1 VTLLDRAFQS
11 TGDNMIKKYLEAAL
25 KFVDNESDMTVDA
38 LIGLGVFVAGMW
50 ILLISMMT
58 M

>member
-11 TGDNMIKKYLEAAL
+11 TGDNMIKKYLDAAL

>member
-1 VTLLDRAFQS
+1 
-11 TGDNMIKKYLEAAL
+11 MIKKYLEAAL